1 MGTDLEYHIP
11 NRRKDFTMPTPH
23 NNAPTGAFAK
33 VVLMPGDPLRAKW
46 IAETFLVNAEL
57 VNTVR
62 GINGYTGYTK
72 NGKRIS
78 VMASGMGMASIGI
91 YSHELFN
98 VYDVDAIIRIGTSGS
113 YDKDVKLGDI
123 VLAQASSTESN
134 WSAQFNLNGGTL
146 SAVADFDLL
155 YAAFEEAKRKGIK
168 VHAGNV
174 LATDHFYNFDKEVWK
189 RWAAVGIKAVE
200 MEAYSLYVNAA
211 LQKKR
216 ALCMLTISDSFVQSG
231 ELTPEQ
237 RQTGLSDMIEIAIG
251 AAERFC

>member
-1 MGTDLEYHIP
+1 
-11 NRRKDFTMPTPH
+11 MPTPH
-23 NNAPTGAFAK
+23 NNAPSGAFAK

-72 NGKRIS
+72 SGKRIS

-91 YSHELFN
+91 YSYELFN
-98 VYDVDAIIRIGTSGS
+98 NYDVDAIIRIGTSGS
-113 YDKDVKLGDI
+113 YKQHVKLGDI
-123 VLAQASSTESN
+123 VLAQASSTETN

-146 SAVADFDLL
+146 SAVADYELL
-155 YAAFEEAKRKGIK
+155 SAAFEEAKKRGVK

-174 LATDHFYNFDKEVWK
+174 LATDQFYNFDKEVWK
-189 RWAAVGIKAVE
+189 RWAAVGILAVE

-211 LQKKR
+211 LSGKK
-216 ALCMLTISDSFVQSG
+216 ALCMLTISDSFVQVG

-237 RQTGLSDMIEIAIG
+237 RQTGLTDMIEVAIA